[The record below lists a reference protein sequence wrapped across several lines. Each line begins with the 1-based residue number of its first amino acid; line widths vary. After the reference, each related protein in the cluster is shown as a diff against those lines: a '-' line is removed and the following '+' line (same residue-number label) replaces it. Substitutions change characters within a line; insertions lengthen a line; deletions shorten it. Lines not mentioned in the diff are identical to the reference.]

1 MVSAADVA
9 FQRCPIETLVVKC
22 SFRSWAKKATQ
33 SAGDVAGAEMLLAV
47 GYLTEMRNHPW
58 FGSGRALLAVRVG
71 CLVQNA
77 IVERVEKD
85 VRVLRSANLTSD
97 YLGTSIVRRQP
108 GREIK
113 CQIMSKTNSKNEN
126 SRQNFNI
133 INVTKN
139 YRITKFGNFFFNSS

>member
-1 MVSAADVA
+1 
-9 FQRCPIETLVVKC
+9 
-22 SFRSWAKKATQ
+22 
-33 SAGDVAGAEMLLAV
+33 MLLAV

-58 FGSGRALLAVRVG
+58 FGGGRALLAVRVG

-77 IVERVEKD
+77 VVERVEKD
-85 VRVLRSANLTSD
+85 VLVLRSANLTSD

-126 SRQNFNI
+126 ARQNFNI
-133 INVTKN
+133 INVTEN